1 MAEGRENF
9 LKVFDKKKVDRAEPE
24 DDTPDLS

>member
-9 LKVFDKKKVDRAEPE
+9 LKVFDKKQVKRT
-24 DDTPDLS
+24 DDADETPDLS